1 MVTNKTLTIKA
12 LGTVPYMLAWAIQKE
27 HHAARLA
34 GEITD
39 TLLLVEHPPVYTFGK
54 NANKTNLLNPRDAEV
69 IQSDRGGDI
78 TWHGPGQIVGYP
90 IINLKEHKPSV
101 SWYMRTLEE
110 MIIRTMG
117 NFGIDAGRIQG
128 LTGVWVGDRKICA
141 MGVRLS
147 KWVTMHGFA
156 LNVAPDLS
164 YFAGMIPCGI
174 TDKGVTSMNLEL
186 DREISIAEVAPVL
199 VGTFQRTF
207 GFDAVEYATQVE
219 PFVPTTSQ
227 SNSKSNI
234 ADNDA
239 VD

>member
-1 MVTNKTLTIKA
+1 MSNTLTIKA
-12 LGTVPYMLAWAIQKE
+12 LGTVPYMVAWDIQKK

-34 GEITD
+34 GEIPD

-54 NANKTNLLNPRDAEV
+54 NANKANLLNPRDAEV

-110 MIIRTMG
+110 MIIRTLA
-117 NFGIDAGRIQG
+117 NFNIISGRIKG
-128 LTGVWVGDRKICA
+128 LTGVWVVDRKICA
-141 MGVRLS
+141 LGVRLS
-147 KWVTMHGFA
+147 RWVTMHGFA
-156 LNVAPDLS
+156 LNIAPDLS

-174 TDKGVTSMNLEL
+174 SDKGVTSMAVEL
-186 DREISIAEVAPVL
+186 DRQISISEVAPVL

-207 GFDAVEYATQVE
+207 GFNQVEYAAQVE
-219 PFVPTTSQ
+219 PFKPKSSLTS
-227 SNSKSNI
+227 I
-234 ADNDA
+234 
-239 VD
+239 